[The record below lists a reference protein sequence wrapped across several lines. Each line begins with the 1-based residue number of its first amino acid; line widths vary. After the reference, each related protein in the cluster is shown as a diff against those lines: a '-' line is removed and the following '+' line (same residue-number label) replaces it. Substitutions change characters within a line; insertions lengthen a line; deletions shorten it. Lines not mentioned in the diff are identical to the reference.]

1 MEVGVLLGQNA
12 NSLLPTGGSGPHKVE
27 GLRVRRT
34 VLGKFGYI
42 WDGYHPYIW
51 TPDATNSADLERK
64 APEDEFTETTHE
76 PLIQFCH
83 IKFIN
88 KLNCSCSPLSVPR
101 ECAPCTSA
109 IKLADSPHLQ
119 SLRHTITRTSKLEK
133 ARGIMAR
140 ILRASAA
147 ITKAKHP
154 GGYKDFSKDEM
165 DAIMQKPLSAED
177 YEKADRIML
186 LLMQPQVKTLLDS
199 QSVGKKKAKN
209 IQGMS
214 TLLE

>member
-1 MEVGVLLGQNA
+1 MLLGQNA

-34 VLGKFGYI
+34 VLGKFGNI

-51 TPDATNSADLERK
+51 TTDTTNSADLERK

-88 KLNCSCSPLSVPR
+88 KLNCSCSPLSVPH

-109 IKLADSPHLQ
+109 IKAANSPHLQ
-119 SLRHTITRTSKLEK
+119 SLRQTITGTSKLEK
-133 ARGIMAR
+133 ARGVIAT
-140 ILRASAA
+140 IFKASANR
-147 ITKAKHP
+147 
-154 GGYKDFSKDEM
+154 GYQDFTRQEM
-165 DAIMQKPLSAED
+165 DETI
-177 YEKADRIML
+177 
-186 LLMQPQVKTLLDS
+186 
-199 QSVGKKKAKN
+199 
-209 IQGMS
+209 
-214 TLLE
+214 